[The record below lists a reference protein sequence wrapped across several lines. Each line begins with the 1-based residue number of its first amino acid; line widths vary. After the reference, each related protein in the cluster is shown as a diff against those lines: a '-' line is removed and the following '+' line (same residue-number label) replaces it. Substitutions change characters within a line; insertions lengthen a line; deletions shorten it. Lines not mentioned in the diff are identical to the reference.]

1 MANPPSSLRSRRR
14 RYPPKKPARRLAI
27 TIPAW
32 METPRFRAGL
42 VWAVLMGG
50 MGLLAINLFYV
61 QIVKGPALRAIAT
74 GNQVSVLRPFMPRRD
89 IVDRTGN
96 ILAID
101 RPVFTLYAHPKLF
114 KLSKEE
120 IAAQLSPILNR
131 PVDDLLTKLNE
142 GESGIRVEYAVV
154 EEKQR
159 RISELAL
166 DGLELIQ
173 HQQRLY
179 PFKDIAADIVGYVNM
194 EHKGQAG
201 LELSQENVLTRPS
214 ESIELR
220 RMGDGSVM
228 PDRIPSGFL
237 NLDDL
242 QLRLTIDT
250 RLQRAIQPILRKQ
263 VKAVNAK
270 RGVVI
275 VMDPYTGELL
285 SLASEPTYDPNE
297 YYKAKPEH
305 LKTWAVTDLYEP
317 GSTFK
322 PINIAIAL
330 ESKVATTDTVVDNST
345 VITVDG
351 WPIQGGL
358 GGSSTVREILV
369 NSSNPGMVHIMDL
382 LKPDAFY
389 QWFRRIG
396 LGDTTGIDLPA
407 EVPGQ
412 FRERKSFIN
421 TRIERAV
428 MSFGQG
434 FSLTPMHMIQLHA
447 AIANGG
453 KLVTPHVVR
462 GLYSSKGQL
471 YWRPSLRPARQ
482 VFSPSTTKAVLS
494 MMEGAVAE
502 GTGKAAVIPGYRIA
516 GKTGTSQKA
525 NAQGGYS
532 ESAYVTS
539 FVSMLP
545 ADNPRYVVLTV
556 IDEPA
561 GGGYGGTVAA
571 PVSKEVM
578 QVLAN
583 FRTILPDDPA
593 ALEEAERSQTA
604 ADDSN
609 PPDQPSPDE

>member
-1 MANPPSSLRSRRR
+1 M
-14 RYPPKKPARRLAI
+14 
-27 TIPAW
+27 
-32 METPRFRAGL
+32 
-42 VWAVLMGG
+42 
-50 MGLLAINLFYV
+50 
-61 QIVKGPALRAIAT
+61 
-74 GNQVSVLRPFMPRRD
+74 
-89 IVDRTGN
+89 
-96 ILAID
+96 
-101 RPVFTLYAHPKLF
+101 
-114 KLSKEE
+114 
-120 IAAQLSPILNR
+120 
-131 PVDDLLTKLNE
+131 
-142 GESGIRVEYAVV
+142 
-154 EEKQR
+154 
-159 RISELAL
+159 
-166 DGLELIQ
+166 
-173 HQQRLY
+173 
-179 PFKDIAADIVGYVNM
+179 
-194 EHKGQAG
+194 
-201 LELSQENVLTRPS
+201 
-214 ESIELR
+214 
-220 RMGDGSVM
+220 
-228 PDRIPSGFL
+228 
-237 NLDDL
+237 
-242 QLRLTIDT
+242 
-250 RLQRAIQPILRKQ
+250 
-263 VKAVNAK
+263 
-270 RGVVI
+270 
-275 VMDPYTGELL
+275 
-285 SLASEPTYDPNE
+285 
-297 YYKAKPEH
+297 
-305 LKTWAVTDLYEP
+305 
-317 GSTFK
+317 
-322 PINIAIAL
+322 
-330 ESKVATTDTVVDNST
+330 
-345 VITVDG
+345 
-351 WPIQGGL
+351 
-358 GGSSTVREILV
+358 
-369 NSSNPGMVHIMDL
+369 
-382 LKPDAFY
+382 
-389 QWFRRIG
+389 
-396 LGDTTGIDLPA
+396 GDTTGIDLPA